1 YEIYRENENDDG
13 DFGVIMRKVL
23 IHERFD
29 ETILGQ
35 PPF

>member
-1 YEIYRENENDDG
+1 
-13 DFGVIMRKVL
+13 IMRKVL
-23 IHERFD
+23 IPERFD

>member
-1 YEIYRENENDDG
+1 
-13 DFGVIMRKVL
+13 IMRKVL
-23 IHERFD
+23 IPERFE